1 MRTPLGRAHDRSVG
15 KLRVCIYGG
24 TDLDGMPAGF
34 VQSLS
39 EEILMSLPSVI
50 VTGGFLRRGDR
61 PDAISTDAA
70 ALEGAR
76 RAADRRRVDVRTL
89 FEAWVPER
97 RLDGRPDVD
106 GVERMSEDLGVT
118 VRVIAGRTAL
128 GRRLSM
134 VGGVDVV
141 LTVAGKRNTEV
152 VLEQAIDLGVPALP
166 IPHTGGDSKKAYDTY
181 GDRIEAAFAPGEVKR
196 CFELLKARGLQDPAA
211 VRCVVDVLR
220 SARVG
225 RCLVLQPYR
234 EGDEELY
241 TSKIGPAIE
250 EQMQAVRLKDLGG
263 SQQIYSSF
271 FDAVAYSTTIIA
283 DITAMND
290 NVMYEVGYAHGRGL
304 QPLLYTLDPSRVS
317 RLPVY
322 LRTLNV
328 HAVSESGLPGLIRD
342 HLRQVKHRQ
351 DDPISPTRPCEA
363 GSAPDMPLPDLTAS
377 GSESDASE

>member
-1 MRTPLGRAHDRSVG
+1 MGT
-15 KLRVCIYGG
+15 LRVCMYGG

-34 VQSLS
+34 VQALA

-61 PDAISTDAA
+61 PDAISTDSA

-76 RAADRRRVDVRTL
+76 RAANRRGVDLRTL
-89 FEAWVPER
+89 FEAWVPEG

-106 GVERMSEDLGVT
+106 GVVRMSENLGVT

-141 LTVAGKRNTEV
+141 VTVAGKRNTEV

-166 IPHTGGDSKKAYDTY
+166 IPHTGGDSKKAYNTY

-196 CFELLKARGLQDPAA
+196 CFALLRARGLQDPAA
-211 VRCVVDVLR
+211 VRSVVDVIR

-234 EGDEELY
+234 EGDDERY
-241 TSKIGPAIE
+241 TAVIKPTIE
-250 EQMQAVRLKDLGG
+250 AQMQAVRLKDIGG

-271 FDAVAYSTTIIA
+271 FDAVAYSTAIIA

-304 QPLLYTLDPSRVS
+304 QPLLYTLDPARVS

-328 HAVSESGLPGLIRD
+328 HAVSENGLPSLIREYLSD
-342 HLRQVKHRQ
+342 VKHRQ
-351 DDPISPTRPCEA
+351 DDPASPALSRQA
-363 GSAPDMPLPDLTAS
+363 GSAPDMPLRDLTALAQS
-377 GSESDASE
+377 SDASE